1 MSITMID
8 PEKAEERTD
17 VAALKRELQITRE
30 KSKHIALELD
40 LFRQRRAISVSDR
53 FRNTFDAWN
62 LMNKG
67 FQRLKD
73 DTAIFFT
80 GLSGFRLQPSVSL
93 LRVPFLSYKVD
104 LKTKNLS
111 GLLLAP
117 VVEVPTVHGEICL
130 QVLGESQQLLAQSST
145 SVTTIKDD
153 APTALIFPPI
163 ENSDKQVLT
172 IKVFVQGVDVPV
184 RLFEMRR
191 YKWGGFGEL
200 ETRAFAAF
208 VFAE

>member
-1 MSITMID
+1 MSISVME
-8 PEKAEERTD
+8 PETTEDKND
-17 VAALKRELQITRE
+17 LVALKRELQITRE
-30 KSKHIALELD
+30 KSKYIALELD
-40 LFRQRRAISVSDR
+40 LFRQRRVISLSDR

-73 DTAIFFT
+73 DTAIFFGALT
-80 GLSGFRLQPSVSL
+80 GFRLQPSVSL

-104 LKTKNLS
+104 LKTSNLS
-111 GLLLAP
+111 GILLAP
-117 VVEVPTVHGEICL
+117 VVEVPTMQGEICL
-130 QVLGESQQLLAQSST
+130 QVLSESQQLLAQAST
-145 SVTTIKDD
+145 SVTTIRDD

-163 ENSDKQVLT
+163 ASSSMQILT

-200 ETRAFAAF
+200 ETRFFAAF
-208 VFAE
+208 IFSE

>member
-1 MSITMID
+1 MSISVME
-8 PEKAEERTD
+8 PETTEDKND
-17 VAALKRELQITRE
+17 LVALKRELQITRE
-30 KSKHIALELD
+30 KSKYIALELD
-40 LFRQRRAISVSDR
+40 LFRQRRAISLSDR

-73 DTAIFFT
+73 DTAIFF
-80 GLSGFRLQPSVSL
+80 GGIAGFRLQPSVSM

-104 LKTKNLS
+104 LRTKNLS
-111 GLLLAP
+111 GILLAP
-117 VVEVPTVHGEICL
+117 VVEVPTAHGEICL
-130 QVLGESQQLLAQSST
+130 QVLGESQQLLAQAST
-145 SVTTIKDD
+145 SVATIKDD

-163 ENSDKQVLT
+163 ANSDKQVLT
-172 IKVFVQGVDVPV
+172 IKVFAQGVDVPV

-200 ETRAFAAF
+200 ETRSFAAF
-208 VFAE
+208 IFAE